1 MKPDNKSQTAMPQ
14 TTSDQAKKK
23 AFCAIL
29 IFLATC
35 LVFVLLQCYS
45 YEYWQDNEAL
55 SYVTYFAFLFSP
67 LMACVLARLITR
79 EGFRDGILWPRFLG
93 NGKVYLLALLI
104 PTFAALLGAA
114 LSALLLGE
122 GLTIKLDSGPRMA
135 VLTILLCFAQLYYV
149 AFITA
154 GEELGWRALLYDK
167 LEILLGTNGAVI
179 LGGIL
184 WGVWHFPVLY
194 YLGANFGKDYPGFPY
209 LGILLMCVATTFLGA
224 PMWLVR
230 KISGSVIPA
239 CLFHGIIDS
248 IFNGFLTLFLT
259 QEVASKNA
267 LQVGIY
273 GFVLPSVIVGIPFW
287 IYLIRL
293 GKCKSQTPAA
303 ATPSQAKDE
312 A

>member
-1 MKPDNKSQTAMPQ
+1 MKLD
-14 TTSDQAKKK
+14 KKK
-23 AFCAIL
+23 ALRSIL
-29 IFLATC
+29 ILLATC

-45 YEYWQDNEAL
+45 YAHWQENEVL

-67 LMACVLARLITR
+67 LTGCVLARLITR

-93 NGKVYLLALLI
+93 NGKAYLLALLI
-104 PTFAALLGAA
+104 PTFSGFLGAI
-114 LSALLLGE
+114 LSALFLGD
-122 GLTIKLDSGPRMA
+122 GLDVKLDGGPRMA
-135 VLTILLCFAQLYYV
+135 ILTILLCFAQLYYV

-194 YLGANFGKDYPGFPY
+194 YLGINFGKDYPGFPY
-209 LGILLMCVATTFLGA
+209 LGILLMCVATIFLGA
-224 PMWLVR
+224 PLWLVR
-230 KISGSVIPA
+230 KMSGSVIPA
-239 CLFHGIIDS
+239 CLLHGVIDS
-248 IFNGFLTLFLT
+248 VFNGFLTLFLT
-259 QEVASKNA
+259 QEVAASHA

-273 GFVLPSVIVGIPFW
+273 GLVLPSVIVGIPSW
-287 IYLIRL
+287 IYLFRL
-293 GKCKSQTPAA
+293 GKRKMQTPTA
-303 ATPSQAKDE
+303 ATPGQTTNE